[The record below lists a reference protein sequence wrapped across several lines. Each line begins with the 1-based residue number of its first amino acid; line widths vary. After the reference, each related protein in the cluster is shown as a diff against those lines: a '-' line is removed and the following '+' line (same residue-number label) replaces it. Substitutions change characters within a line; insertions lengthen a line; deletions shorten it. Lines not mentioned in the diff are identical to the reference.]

1 MKKNTKHL
9 IYIYK
14 WKTYKFW
21 FMQNAY
27 LYIKIWLNYS
37 KTSRNDKKTPAVKI
51 KTVTKFFE
59 GANIQSN
66 ISSQEYV
73 VLSLT

>member
-1 MKKNTKHL
+1 
-9 IYIYK
+9 
-14 WKTYKFW
+14 
-21 FMQNAY
+21 MQNAY

-37 KTSRNDKKTPAVKI
+37 KTSRNDKKTPVVKI